1 MYAES
6 AYYGAVHV
14 KRPGS
19 HSRGGSDQVV
29 AYVRGL
35 IESGA
40 LHAGDRLPTER
51 ELSAHLG
58 VSRPTVRAGLRAL
71 ATLGVVRSR
80 RGSGTFI
87 TDGPPVLGSEPL
99 SFLAALHGFTRGEMY
114 EVRRILEVGAAGL
127 AADRAS
133 ADHISTLADEV
144 AGMFATLD
152 DPNTFLSH
160 DIRFHRTVGLSSG
173 NPIVASLA
181 EMVSGM
187 YYEHRRATA
196 VNASDRDL
204 REAAEAHRRIYQ
216 AIRARDAQQAR
227 DAMNEHLRTAQAFQE
242 AEPDPPVAVTRVT
255 VPIPNPRSV
264 TVRRAGLQPAMPRQ
278 PQCRGLKPRPLT
290 VLLGKSSER
299 RQQIQPRLADLVFRD
314 RNRRIG
320 VARAALRV
328 DDVEVRRRAC
338 PVADLRDVEHLRRFL
353 SRGTAAV
360 EHLLAAPHALVRS
373 TDLGSRLAQLTG
385 QLRLGLLQRHL
396 ALPLHAAAIP
406 RVEDRRRRTGSAPP
420 SPWTA

>member
-1 MYAES
+1 MLS
-6 AYYGAVHV
+6 ASPSRPLRALRTPGRRIIGAVHV

-19 HSRGGSDQVV
+19 HSRGGGSDQVV

-196 VNASDRDL
+196 INASDRDL

-242 AEPDPPVAVTRVT
+242 AEPDPPIAVTRVT
-255 VPIPNPRSV
+255 VPIPNPRS
-264 TVRRAGLQPAMPRQ
+264 
-278 PQCRGLKPRPLT
+278 
-290 VLLGKSSER
+290 
-299 RQQIQPRLADLVFRD
+299 
-314 RNRRIG
+314 
-320 VARAALRV
+320 
-328 DDVEVRRRAC
+328 
-338 PVADLRDVEHLRRFL
+338 
-353 SRGTAAV
+353 
-360 EHLLAAPHALVRS
+360 
-373 TDLGSRLAQLTG
+373 
-385 QLRLGLLQRHL
+385 
-396 ALPLHAAAIP
+396 
-406 RVEDRRRRTGSAPP
+406 
-420 SPWTA
+420 